1 MLNMSKTLMR
11 RVSPGFHGM
20 GTGVVGLGFEIR
32 CQKIRETFTS
42 IIAKHVEQDACWEL
56 ATKCYHQLS
65 LVKDSGDKI
74 TRDDR
79 GRLLLN
85 GKLMSDAAIEQRLRR
100 WCTKKKGGGLKCS
113 QDVYDRYHNQ
123 GPDARLELIQIF
135 KDALLNK
142 EPLQQLHLRTILK
155 LKV

>member
-1 MLNMSKTLMR
+1 MR
-11 RVSPGFHGM
+11 MVRPGFQGM
-20 GTGVVGLGFEIR
+20 GTGVMGLGFEIM
-32 CQKIRETFTS
+32 CHNILVEIFPS
-42 IIAKHVEQDACWEL
+42 IIAKHLERDACWEL
-56 ATKCYHQLS
+56 AIKCYHQLS
-65 LVKDSGDKI
+65 LVKDSGEKI

-85 GKLMSDAAIEQRLRR
+85 GKLMSDAAVEQRLRR
-100 WCTKKKGGGLKCS
+100 WCTKKKNGGLKCS
-113 QDVYDRYHNQ
+113 QDVYERYHNQ

-135 KDALLNK
+135 KDAFLNK